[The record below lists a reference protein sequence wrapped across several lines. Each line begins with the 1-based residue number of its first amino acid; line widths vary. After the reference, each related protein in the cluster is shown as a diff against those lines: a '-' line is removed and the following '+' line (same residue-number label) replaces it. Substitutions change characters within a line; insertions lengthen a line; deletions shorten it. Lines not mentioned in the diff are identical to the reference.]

1 MTFTRPDRM
10 VSRVFIHC
18 SASDRP
24 EHDDVAVM
32 RQWHRANGWAD
43 VGYHFFI
50 RKDGLVQAG
59 RSLELVPAAQAGHNT
74 GSLAICL
81 HGLDKGRFTEAQ
93 FTSLRGLAAEIDA
106 AYRGAVT
113 FHGHCEVSAKAC
125 PVFDYRAVLGLD
137 SSGRLSRGV
146 SSPAAIAGADGDAT
160 VRGVLRYET
169 RRDADPEEV
178 RALQVLVNAVI
189 AAGHAPP
196 GVAPLTVD
204 GDYGA
209 RTEAAVRAIQSAHGL
224 IPDGITGPLTWE
236 VLDRLA

>member
-1 MTFTRPDRM
+1 MTFTRPARA
-10 VSRVFIHC
+10 VSRIFLHC

-24 EHDDVAVM
+24 EHDDVAIM

-59 RSLELVPAAQAGHNT
+59 RSPELVPAAQAGHNA

-81 HGLDKGRFTEAQ
+81 HGLDKAAFTEAQ
-93 FTSLRGLAAEIDA
+93 FASLRGLAGEIA
-106 AYRGAVT
+106 SAYRGGVT

-137 SSGRLSRGV
+137 SSGRLGRGGADPAGRLPADAD
-146 SSPAAIAGADGDAT
+146 SPAGS
-160 VRGVLRYET
+160 VLRYET

-178 RALQVLVNAVI
+178 RALQRLVNAVI
-189 AAGHAPP
+189 AAGHAPAD
-196 GVAPLTVD
+196 VRALVVD

-209 RTEAAVRAIQSAHGL
+209 KTEAAVRAIQSAHGL
-224 IPDGITGPLTWE
+224 VPDGITGPLTRE

>member
-1 MTFTRPDRM
+1 MTFTRPART
-10 VSRVFIHC
+10 VSRVFLHC

-50 RKDGLVQAG
+50 RKDGTIQPG

-74 GSLAICL
+74 GTIAICL
-81 HGLDKGRFTEAQ
+81 HGLDRDRFTTAQ
-93 FTSLRGLAAEIDA
+93 FASLRALAGEIGT
-106 AYRGAVT
+106 AYAGRLTV
-113 FHGHCEVSAKAC
+113 HGHCEVSAKAC
-125 PVFDYRAVLGLD
+125 PVFDYRAVLNLD
-137 SSGRLSRGV
+137 ATGRLGRGGAV
-146 SSPAAIAGADGDAT
+146 PAAIASADGDAP
-160 VRGVLRYET
+160 VRSLLRYET
-169 RRDADPEEV
+169 RRDSDPEEV
-178 RALQVLVNAVI
+178 RALQRLVNAVI

-196 GVAPLTVD
+196 GIAPLTVD
-204 GDYGA
+204 GDYGT

-224 IPDGITGPLTWE
+224 IPDGITGALTWE